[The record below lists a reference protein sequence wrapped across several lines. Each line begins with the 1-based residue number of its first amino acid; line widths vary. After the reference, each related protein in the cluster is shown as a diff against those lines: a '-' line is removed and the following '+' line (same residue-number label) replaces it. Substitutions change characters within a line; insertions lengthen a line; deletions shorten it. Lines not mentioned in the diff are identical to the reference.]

1 MASYGGQASDGMRA
15 ARHAKARQI
24 EIEDAELRK
33 RKLADSLK
41 VSNIENKF
49 SAHYDAVE
57 QEIKASTVGLVT
69 IDQMKQTQE
78 RAMMEREKLLAKKE
92 KEAKKEEKEKLK
104 AKEKAKAKEAKKLK
118 ALSFDPDEEED
129 FDDEDDDK
137 SNDKM
142 NKSKDDDT
150 SPEIKKR
157 RFGMNPDVDTAFL
170 PDRDRDEEENIMREK
185 LRQQWEEK
193 QKSTKEEEVE
203 ITYSYWD
210 GSGHRKT
217 INMKKGN
224 SIYQFLCK
232 VLDSIR
238 SEFPELKIV
247 SGDQLMYV
255 KEDLIIPQTNTFYDF
270 IVSRARGKSG
280 PLFNFDA
287 HDDVRIVSDATI
299 EKDESHAGKVILR
312 SWYERNKHIF
322 PASRWEP
329 YDPTKTYSSYSTS
342 GDSEKLDFA
351 RAGKTNEF
359 TVGGDGEEE
368 TGSVLLNLAKGVA
381 AGCRGQCKCSKSI
394 VCEMHYQAKNY
405 R

>member
-1 MASYGGQASDGMRA
+1 
-15 ARHAKARQI
+15 
-24 EIEDAELRK
+24 
-33 RKLADSLK
+33 
-41 VSNIENKF
+41 
-49 SAHYDAVE
+49 
-57 QEIKASTVGLVT
+57 
-69 IDQMKQTQE
+69 MKQTQE
-78 RAMMEREKLLAKKE
+78 RALMEREKLLAKKE
-92 KEAKKEEKEKLK
+92 KDAKKEEKEKLR

-118 ALSFDPDEEED
+118 ALSFNP
-129 FDDEDDDK
+129 DEDDDDEYN
-137 SNDKM
+137 STEEI
-142 NKSKDDDT
+142 SKDD

-157 RFGMNPDVDTAFL
+157 RFGMNPDVDTTFL
-170 PDRDRDEEENIMREK
+170 PDRDRDEEENMMREK

-193 QKSTKEEEVE
+193 QKAIKEEEVE

-210 GSGHRKT
+210 GSGHRKNIT
-217 INMKKGN
+217 MKKGN

-238 SEFPELKIV
+238 TEFPELKTV

-287 HDDVRIVSDATI
+287 HDDIRMVSDATI

-329 YDPTKTYSSYSTS
+329 YDPTKSYSNS
-342 GDSEKLDFA
+342 SVGDPDKLDFG
-351 RAGKTNEF
+351 RTSKTNEF
-359 TVGGDGEEE
+359 SVGSEGDNDS
-368 TGSVLLNLAKGVA
+368 TSVLQKLAKGGIS
-381 AGCRGQCKCSKSI
+381 GCRSQCKCSKSI